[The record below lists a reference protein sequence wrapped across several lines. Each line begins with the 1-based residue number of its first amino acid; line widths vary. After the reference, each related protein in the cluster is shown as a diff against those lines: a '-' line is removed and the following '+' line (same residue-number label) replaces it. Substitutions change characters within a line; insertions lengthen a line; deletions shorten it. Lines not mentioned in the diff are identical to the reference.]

1 VSLTSRLKLN
11 YLESRFVNFPHHL
24 RARSPRAI
32 CRGLASLVAVLSL
45 VVAGLPIVV
54 GAAPIAS
61 ISVSPSTRCPWIAES
76 LQHRATAEHMAQQVV
91 RLMTPGELANFVV
104 LHAGAGVENFNVGVA
119 RLCIPALTLVDGPGG
134 VGNNA
139 QGVTQ
144 FPSELAVAASFNPVV
159 AHQVG
164 FAMAQEALAKGYDVL
179 QGPDLNLIRTPLSGR
194 AFETYGEDPFLAS
207 LMGVA
212 AIEGIQSTGVMAE
225 AKHLGAYTQEN
236 GRARLNQRVSGR
248 VLTEI
253 YDAPFYAAVKV
264 AHVASIMCAMGMV
277 NGINTCSS
285 RWLYRTLRSWGFH
298 GFVRSDY
305 NAVAKPAPALLAGM
319 SLVKPAT
326 AFEVL
331 AALASRHLRLRSL
344 RSAVASVLTEMF
356 AYGLILH
363 PRSVGLATSAT
374 SADHALVALRAE
386 RQGIVLLKNQD
397 QVLPLNAKSSFAVI
411 GVDAG
416 QGIITRGGGSSGV
429 HASSLETPLAALK
442 KLLGHSQVT
451 YTPGGLGG
459 LEFDPLKAI
468 DVLSGKAPPSEI
480 PTAVRTTPG
489 TNDVALAYAKAV
501 TPAALTATAPG
512 QGAGWS
518 SWDVTF
524 KAEETGTYVLGLED
538 YGDTWLSLNGR
549 AILADRGLHGPYPQ
563 STSVSLVAGQSYTL
577 LAQWFALGATTTP
590 RFGIDYVQPQID
602 AAVAAAKK
610 AHTAIVFASNI
621 LTEGADST
629 SLWLQG
635 DLNALIS
642 AVAKANP
649 RTVVVLT
656 TGGPVVMPWRSKVA
670 GILEA
675 WYGGQMVAPAIAQ
688 VLTGVVDP
696 SGRLPVSIPAT
707 PWQTPASAASQFP
720 GQHGVVNFAG
730 LSDLGYRWYQSNSVT
745 PAYPFGYGLSY
756 TSFSW
761 SNFSITRSGS
771 GVEVAVRI
779 TNTGTRAGV
788 DVAQVYVAYPGGLG
802 EPPEQLRGIGRVD
815 LAPGASKDLVI
826 SLPRS
831 AFTYDNG
838 HALVVSGG
846 TYQVS
851 LATNSASLVANQSLS
866 LN

>member
-1 VSLTSRLKLN
+1 VRT
-11 YLESRFVNFPHHL
+11 V
-24 RARSPRAI
+24 RASWRA
-32 CRGLASLVAVLSL
+32 LASFLAVLSL
-45 VVAGLPIVV
+45 VVAGLPVVV
-54 GAAPIAS
+54 GASPVAS
-61 ISVSPSTRCPWIAES
+61 INVSPSTRCPWIAES
-76 LQHRATAEHMAQQVV
+76 LSHRATAEHMAQQVV
-91 RLMTPGELANFVV
+91 HLMTPAELANFVV
-104 LHAGAGVENFNVGVA
+104 LHAGAGVENINVGVP

-134 VGNNA
+134 VGNNV

-144 FPSELAVAASFNPVV
+144 FPSELAVAASFDPLV

-253 YDAPFYAAVKV
+253 YDAPFYSAVKV
-264 AHVASIMCAMGMV
+264 AHVASIMCAMGLINSV
-277 NGINTCSS
+277 NTCSS
-285 RWLYRTLRSWGFH
+285 PWLYRTLRSWGFH

-305 NAVAKPAPALLAGM
+305 NAVVKPAPALLAGM
-319 SLVKPAT
+319 SLVKPAS
-326 AFEVL
+326 ASEVL
-331 AALASRHLRLRSL
+331 AALASRHLRMRSL
-344 RSAVASVLTEMF
+344 RSAVVSVLTEMF

-363 PRSVGLATSAT
+363 PRSVALSTRAT

-386 RQGIVLLKNQD
+386 RQGIVLLKNKD
-397 QVLPLNAKSSFAVI
+397 QVLPLSATGSVAVI

-416 QGIITRGGGSSGV
+416 QGIISRGGGSSGV
-429 HASSLETPLAALK
+429 HASSLETPFAALK
-442 KLLGHSQVT
+442 RLLGHAKVT
-451 YTPGGLGG
+451 YSPGGLGG

-468 DVLSGKAPPSEI
+468 DVLSGKAPPSEVR
-480 PTAVRTTPG
+480 TSLRTTPG
-489 TNDVALAYAKAV
+489 TTDVALAYAKAV
-501 TPAALTATAPG
+501 TPAALTATSPG
-512 QGAGWS
+512 RGAGWS
-518 SWDVTF
+518 NWDVTF
-524 KAEETGTYVLGLED
+524 KAEKTGTYVLGLED
-538 YGDTWLSLNGR
+538 FGDTWLSLNGH

-563 STSVSLVAGQSYTL
+563 STSVSLVAGHSYTL
-577 LAQWFALGATTTP
+577 LAQWFALGAKTTP

-602 AAVAAAKK
+602 AAVKAAKK
-610 AHTAIVFASNI
+610 AHSAIVFAGNI
-621 LTEGADST
+621 LSEGADLT
-629 SLWLQG
+629 SLWLEG
-635 DLNALIS
+635 DLNALIG
-642 AVAKANP
+642 AVAKVNP

-656 TGGPVVMPWRSKVA
+656 TGGPVVMPWRKKVA

-675 WYGGQMVAPAIAQ
+675 WYGGQMVGPAIAQ

-707 PWQTPASAASQFP
+707 PWQTPASLVSQFP
-720 GQHGVVNFAG
+720 GRHGVVNFSG
-730 LSDLGYRWYQSNSVT
+730 LSDLGYRWYQSSSLT

-761 SNFSITRSGS
+761 SNISIKHSGS
-771 GVEVAVRI
+771 GVRVTVRV

-826 SLPRS
+826 SVPRS

-838 HALVVSGG
+838 HHLVVAAGAY
-846 TYQVS
+846 TVS
-851 LATNSASLVANQSLS
+851 LATNSANMVASQSLS